1 MLNVAIVGTGAI
13 ADSHLQAYLKFN
25 DRCRIV
31 ALVDLFPDKAAQK
44 AAQYGLQTP
53 IFKDHAALIG
63 GADFDVASVCLP
75 PFEHAPAS
83 LDLLRAG
90 KHVLV
95 EKPMTS
101 TAAEATELIRLAQQ
115 SGCVLQ
121 VGHIERFNP
130 VFKYLETVATAPRF
144 IETHRLSPYPARST
158 DVGVVLDLMIHD
170 LDLVLA
176 FVNSPV
182 TSVDAVGIPVLSA
195 SEDIANARL
204 RFANGCVANLTVSR
218 VSPER
223 MRKIR
228 VFSGGATPSYISL
241 DYRVQEGFIYRI
253 ARDGEEESSLL
264 KKLLASKDTTLVSAF
279 AGKRI
284 VREPVP
290 IAKDEPLK
298 LELESFVNCVRA
310 RQAPVVSG
318 EAAKRALDLA
328 FEITRQINL
337 AATSF
342 PT

>member
-1 MLNVAIVGTGAI
+1 MPSPIKVAVIGTG
-13 ADSHLQAYLKFN
+13 SLGK
-25 DRCRIV
+25 
-31 ALVDLFPDKAAQK
+31 
-44 AAQYGLQTP
+44 
-53 IFKDHAALIG
+53 
-63 GADFDVASVCLP
+63 
-75 PFEHAPAS
+75 EHARIYAQLAADGVVNFVGVHDVHAETARKIAAKHNVRAFAS
-83 LDLLRAG
+83 IPEAAASADAFSIVTPTTTHFQIATELLRQG
-90 KHVLV
+90 RHVLV
-95 EKPMTS
+95 EKPMTDNGAQ
-101 TAAEATELIRLAQQ
+101 AAELIQLGQQ
-115 SGCVLQ
+115 HRCVLQ

-130 VFKYLETVATAPRF
+130 VFKYLEEVATAPRF

-170 LDLVLA
+170 LDVVLA

-182 TSVDAVGIPVLSA
+182 TSVDGVGIPVLSA

-228 VFSGGATPSYISL
+228 VFSGGSAPCYISL
-241 DYRVQEGFIYRI
+241 DYRAQEGFIYRI

-264 KKLLASKDTTLVSAF
+264 KKLLASKDSTIVSEF

-298 LELESFVNCVRA
+298 LELQSFVACVRA
-310 RQAPVVSG
+310 RQTPVVTG
-318 EAAKRALDLA
+318 ESAKRALDLA
-328 FEITRQINL
+328 FEITRQI
-337 AATSF
+337 AQSQ
-342 PT
+342 P